1 MDYWNSQNG
10 GYNNQNNGYG
20 NQNNSWNNGYNNNNI
35 YGSYNN
41 AGYPVRQK
49 TSGFSIASLTLGI
62 ASIVTCC
69 FGVLSIPLGALSILF
84 AILSRRKNSG
94 MPGMSI
100 AGICTSIFGM
110 LLGGFLL
117 FYVMQGIYNPN
128 FREKYLDPL
137 YENAYGM
144 DFEEFMERYGYPI
157 D

>member
-1 MDYWNSQNG
+1 MDYWNNQNN
-10 GYNNQNNGYG
+10 GYNNQNNGYD
-20 NQNNSWNNGYNNNNI
+20 NQGSGWNNGYNNNV

-41 AGYPVRQK
+41 SNYPVRQK
-49 TSGFSIASLTLGI
+49 TSGFAIASLILGI

-69 FGVLSIPLGALSILF
+69 LGVFSIPLGALSILF
-84 AILSRRKNSG
+84 AILSRRKSTG

-117 FYVMQGIYNPN
+117 FYAFEGLYNPD
-128 FREKYLDPL
+128 FRSKYLDPL

>member
-1 MDYWNSQNG
+1 MDYWNDQ
-10 GYNNQNNGYG
+10 
-20 NQNNSWNNGYNNNNI
+20 NNGYNNHNNGYNSLNNSGNNG

-41 AGYPVRQK
+41 ADYPVRQK
-49 TSGFSIASLTLGI
+49 TSGFAIASLVLGI
-62 ASIVTCC
+62 VSIVTCC
-69 FGVLSIPLGALSILF
+69 FGIFSIPLGSLSILF
-84 AILSRRKNSG
+84 AILSRRKGTG

-117 FYVMQGIYNPN
+117 FYAFEGLYNPD
-128 FREKYLDPL
+128 FREKYLDPI
-137 YENAYGM
+137 YEDAYGM